1 MVTARATGR
10 LRVKYGYT
18 DGDTKFF
25 AKVAGRKGEVEVPAP
40 IGRWCRPPFDV
51 EVDYDWGKAEARR
64 LMELLISARKTQNT
78 PAVYIAEKMGV
89 QPEILYRLEGT
100 NRDPKLS
107 TAIRYARAI
116 GIDFQLVEV
125 E

>member
-1 MVTARATGR
+1 MVTARANGR

-18 DGDTKFF
+18 DGDTKFY
-25 AKVAGRKGEVEVPAP
+25 AKIAGSKKEVEVPAP
-40 IGRWCRPPFDV
+40 LGRWCRPPFEV
-51 EVDYDWGKAEARR
+51 EVDYGWGKREARG
-64 LMELLISARKTQNT
+64 LMEMLIEARKTQHM

-89 QPEILYRLEGT
+89 QPEIVYRLEGT
-100 NRDPKLS
+100 ARDPKLS

-116 GIDFQLVEV
+116 GIDFKLIEV